1 MRPGAE
7 RVSARRRL
15 AAAGC
20 AIALAGAGC
29 DTAAPAPLEPP
40 APLEASAT
48 LTYPR
53 TLQADRMVEVRVSST
68 GGSDVRVTAA
78 TLQSGYFAVVPATE
92 REVRV
97 WQGHEARIRVALGEP
112 VCPAG
117 VGAADDARVAL
128 AVAVEGTGV
137 AQQVAVPTD
146 VLAAINAGECAAQ
159 EAVDVAAPALG
170 APGDAVDGT
179 IATTLVLARARPDVP
194 VTVTAMAG
202 SVIFAVDTEHGAL
215 PATLAADRD
224 RLEVPVSIRVARCDP
239 HAFAESKKTFL
250 FKTWLEAGEADEVYV
265 EVYAEGDL
273 RDALQALFDACGE
286 EGRAAG

>member
-1 MRPGAE
+1 MRSGAE

-68 GGSDVRVTAA
+68 SEGEVRVTAA
-78 TLQSGYFAVVPATE
+78 TLQSGYFADVPATE

-97 WQGHEARIRVALGEP
+97 WEGHEARIRVALGEP

-128 AVAVEGTGV
+128 SVAVEGTGV
-137 AQQVAVPTD
+137 AQEVAVPTD
-146 VLAAINAGECAAQ
+146 VLAAINAAECTAH
-159 EAVDVAAPALG
+159 EAIAVAAPALG
-170 APGDAVDGT
+170 APGEAVGGT
-179 IATTLVLARARPDVP
+179 LATTLVLERAQRDVP
-194 VTVTAMAG
+194 VTVTAIAG
-202 SVIFAVDTEHGAL
+202 SVIFAVDTEQGAL
-215 PATLAADRD
+215 PATLAADQG
-224 RLEVPVSIRVARCDP
+224 RLEVPVSIRVARCEP

-250 FKTWLEAGEADEVYV
+250 FKTWLEAGEADEAYV
-265 EVYAEGDL
+265 ELYAEGDL
-273 RDALQALFDACGE
+273 RDALQALVDACGE
-286 EGRAAG
+286 EARGEG